1 MKFKLIYPKW
11 EKLPGQTTFNLPP
24 HGPVVFAA
32 TLPPYVEVSFTD
44 ENVEVIDFEEECD
57 FVGISMML
65 STQVKRGWEIA
76 AEYRKRGK
84 QVMFGGISTMLHA
97 EETMEHA
104 DAVFLGESEGRMEEV
119 LTDWKNGCLKKVY
132 NFMGKQPPIEWVG
145 PARRDLYKR
154 ELYNHKGV
162 QMVDLFHASRGC
174 RFSCYPCA
182 VSYLGGRIFRPRPMD
197 RVIEELETIDN
208 NRLFIVDNS
217 LAQNK
222 EWELELF
229 KEMIP
234 LKKKWISHT
243 IEDDPKVLDLAAQ
256 AGAWYVYQAV
266 YDTSDYIKERV
277 KRYHDYGI
285 GVEGTILL
293 GLDNQSEDDC
303 KRLIDFLLEIDLDL
317 AEFTVM
323 TPFPHTKGYDDL
335 YRQNRI
341 FDFDWNHYN
350 AGQVVFQ
357 PKQMSPEKLQELYE
371 YAWKSFYGDETQESK
386 MFRLFA
392 RVMMREMED
401 GTYRPRDRKL
411 VNKSFGKEIV
421 RERIP
426 GNQEKAA
433 SQASRGR

>member
-1 MKFKLIYPKW
+1 MRLKLIYPKW
-11 EKLPGQTTFNLPP
+11 NKLTGQTTFNLPP

-32 TLPPYVEVSFTD
+32 TLPDYVDVSFTD
-44 ENVEVIDFEEECD
+44 ENVETINFDEPCD
-57 FVGISMML
+57 LVAISMML
-65 STQVKRGWEIA
+65 STQVKRGWAIA
-76 AEYRKRGK
+76 DEFRRRGIK
-84 QVMFGGISTMLHA
+84 VIFGGISTMLHA
-97 EETMEHA
+97 EETIEHA
-104 DAVFLGESEGRMEEV
+104 DAVFLGEAEGRMEEICE
-119 LTDWKNGCLKKVY
+119 DWKHNRLKTVY
-132 NFMGKQPPIEWVG
+132 NYMRQHPPIELIG

-182 VSYLGGRIFRPRPMD
+182 VSYLGGRIFRPRPID
-197 RVIEELETIDN
+197 KVVEDLATIEN

-217 LAQNK
+217 LAQNT

-229 KEMIP
+229 REMIP
-234 LKKKWISHT
+234 FRKKWVSHT

-266 YDTSDYIKERV
+266 YDTSDYIRERV
-277 KRYHDYGI
+277 KRYHDFGI

-293 GLDNQSEDDC
+293 GLDNQSEDDI

-335 YRQNRI
+335 YRQGRI

-350 AGQVVFQ
+350 AGQVVFH
-357 PKQMSPEKLQELYE
+357 PKQMSAERLQELYQ
-371 YAWKSFYGDETQESK
+371 YAWDTFYHDESQEQK
-386 MFRLFA
+386 MFHLFSK
-392 RVMMREMED
+392 VVLREMQE
-401 GTYRPRDRKL
+401 GTYRPRNREL
-411 VNKSFGKEIV
+411 INQSFGKKVNRTINYEL
-421 RERIP
+421 
-426 GNQEKAA
+426 
-433 SQASRGR
+433 

>member
-11 EKLPGQTTFNLPP
+11 KKLQGQTIFNLPP

-32 TLPPYVEVSFTD
+32 SLPDYVEVSFTD
-44 ENVEVIDFEEECD
+44 ENVEEIHFDEECD

-65 STQVKRGWEIA
+65 STQVKRGWAIA
-76 AEYRKRGK
+76 AEFRKRGK
-84 QVMFGGISTMLHA
+84 QVIFGGISTMLHA
-97 EETMEHA
+97 EETMEYA
-104 DAVFLGESEGRMEEV
+104 DSIFLGESEGRMDEV
-119 LTDWKNGCLKKVY
+119 FEDWKNERLKKVY
-132 NFMGKQPPIEWVG
+132 NYMLQHPPIESVG

-182 VSYLGGRIFRPRPMD
+182 VSYLGGRSFRPRPID
-197 RVIEELETIDN
+197 KAIEELETIEN

-222 EWELELF
+222 EWEMQLF

-266 YDTSDYIKERV
+266 YDTSDYIRERV

-293 GLDNQSEDDC
+293 GLDNQTEDDI
-303 KRLIDFLLEIDLDL
+303 KRLIDFLLTIDLDL

-335 YRQNRI
+335 YRQGRI
-341 FDFDWNHYN
+341 FDFDWDHYN

-357 PKQMSPEKLQELYE
+357 PKNMTADRLQELYE
-371 YAWKSFYGDETQESK
+371 YAWSAFYADESQEAK

-392 RVMMREMED
+392 KVMMREMED
-401 GTYRPRDRKL
+401 GTFHPRDRKL
-411 VNKSFGKEIV
+411 VNKSFGKNVI
-421 RERIP
+421 RNI
-426 GNQEKAA
+426 
-433 SQASRGR
+433 SSRHESTQNIL

>member
-11 EKLPGQTTFNLPP
+11 NKLPGQTTFNLPP

-32 TLPPYVEVSFTD
+32 TLPDYVEVSFTD
-44 ENVEVIDFEEECD
+44 ENVETVDFDEECD
-57 FVGISMML
+57 LVGISMML
-65 STQVKRGWEIA
+65 STQVKRGWKIA
-76 AEYRKRGK
+76 GEFRKRGK

-97 EETMEHA
+97 EETMEYA
-104 DAVFLGESEGRMEEV
+104 DSVFLGESEGRMEQV
-119 LTDWKNGCLKKVY
+119 LEDWRNGCLKKIY
-132 NFMGKQPPIEWVG
+132 NYMNQWPPIESVG

-154 ELYNHKGV
+154 DLYNHKGV

-182 VSYLGGRIFRPRPMD
+182 VSYLGGRVFRPRPFD
-197 RVIEELETIDN
+197 KVIEELETIEN

-222 EWELELF
+222 EWEMELF
-229 KEMIP
+229 REMIP

-303 KRLIDFLLEIDLDL
+303 KRLIDFLLEIGLDL

-335 YRQNRI
+335 MRQGRI
-341 FDFDWNHYN
+341 FDFDWDHYN

-357 PKQMSPEKLQELYE
+357 PKQMSPEKLQDLYD

-392 RVMMREMED
+392 KVMMREMED
-401 GTYRPRDRKL
+401 GTYRPRNRKL

-421 RERIP
+421 REIR
-426 GNQEKAA
+426 K
-433 SQASRGR
+433 

>member
-1 MKFKLIYPKW
+1 M
-11 EKLPGQTTFNLPP
+11 
-24 HGPVVFAA
+24 VFAA
-32 TLPPYVEVSFTD
+32 TLPDYVEVSFTD
-44 ENVEVIDFEEECD
+44 ENVEAIDFDEECD
-57 FVGISMML
+57 LVGISMML

-76 AEYRKRGK
+76 GEFRKRGK

-104 DAVFLGESEGRMEEV
+104 DSVFLGESEGRMEQV
-119 LTDWKNGCLKKVY
+119 LEDWRNGCLKKVY
-132 NFMGKQPPIEWVG
+132 NYMNQQPPIESVG

-154 ELYNHKGV
+154 DLYNHKGV

-182 VSYLGGRIFRPRPMD
+182 VSYLGGRVFRPRPFEK
-197 RVIEELETIDN
+197 VIEELETIEN

-222 EWELELF
+222 EWEMELF
-229 KEMIP
+229 REMIP

-335 YRQNRI
+335 MRQGRI

-357 PKQMSPEKLQELYE
+357 PKQMSPEKLQDLYD

-392 RVMMREMED
+392 KVMMREMED

-411 VNKSFGKEIV
+411 VNKSFGKEVV
-421 RERIP
+421 REI
-426 GNQEKAA
+426 KK
-433 SQASRGR
+433 

>member
-1 MKFKLIYPKW
+1 
-11 EKLPGQTTFNLPP
+11 
-24 HGPVVFAA
+24 VVFAA
-32 TLPPYVEVSFTD
+32 SLPDYVDVTFTD
-44 ENVEVIDFEEECD
+44 ENVEEINFDEDCD
-57 FVGISMML
+57 LVGISMML
-65 STQVKRGWEIA
+65 STQVKRGWDIA
-76 AEYRKRGK
+76 AEFRRRGK
-84 QVMFGGISTMLHA
+84 KVIFGGISTMLHA

-104 DAVFLGESEGRMEEV
+104 DAVFLGESEGHTEAF
-119 LTDWKNGCLKKVY
+119 LNDWRKGELKKVY
-132 NFMGKQPPIEWVG
+132 NYMTAQPFIESVG

-197 RVIEELETIDN
+197 KVVEELATIDN

-222 EWELELF
+222 EWEMQLF
-229 KEMIP
+229 REIAP

-266 YDTSDYIKERV
+266 YDTSDYIRERV
-277 KRYHDYGI
+277 KRYHDHGI

-293 GLDNQSEDDC
+293 GLDNQSEDDI
-303 KRLIDFLLEIDLDL
+303 KRLIDFLLTIDLDL

-323 TPFPHTKGYDDL
+323 TPFPHTKGYDDY
-335 YRQNRI
+335 YRQGRI

-350 AGQVVFQ
+350 AGQVVFH
-357 PKQMSPEKLQELYE
+357 PKQMTAERLQEMYD
-371 YAWKSFYGDETQESK
+371 YAWDTFYADESQEAK
-386 MFRLFA
+386 MFRLFTQ
-392 RVMMREMED
+392 VVLREMED
-401 GTYRPRDRKL
+401 GTYRPRDRRL
-411 VNKSFGKEIV
+411 VNKSFGRDVQRDINIK
-421 RERIP
+421 
-426 GNQEKAA
+426 G
-433 SQASRGR
+433 QAV